1 MKRKIVIPLVLVL
14 VAVLGIVVFQTRNI
28 SIKEMLIFTPT
39 EGEKITVIKEK
50 DDKLPYS
57 VYSYGGDVEI
67 DLKGETLSLSKALN
81 ENKITMDEILDEVI
95 SDVKKG
101 VAEATTIKDGG
112 RQIYEYKKY
121 TIVKFHSLDG
131 NNDFYIGSSN
141 FNINELYKSV
151 KYI

>member
-1 MKRKIVIPLVLVL
+1 MRRKVVTPLVLIL
-14 VAVLGIVVFQTRNI
+14 VVILGVVAFQITNI
-28 SIKEMLIFTPT
+28 SRNQMFIFTPI
-39 EGEKITVIKEK
+39 EGENITVIKEK

-57 VYSYGGDVEI
+57 VYSYSGTAEI
-67 DLKGETLSLSKALN
+67 VLDGERLSLSKALN

-112 RQIYEYKKY
+112 SQIYEYKKY

-131 NNDFYIGSSN
+131 NNDFYIGSSS
-141 FNINELYKSV
+141 FDINELYKIV
-151 KYI
+151 K

>member
-28 SIKEMLIFTPT
+28 SRKEMLIFTPT
-39 EGEKITVIKEK
+39 KGEKITVIKEK
-50 DDKLPYS
+50 DDKLQYS

-101 VAEATTIKDGG
+101 VADATTIKDGG
-112 RQIYEYKKY
+112 SQIYEYKKY

-141 FNINELYKSV
+141 FDINELYKNV
-151 KYI
+151 K

>member
-1 MKRKIVIPLVLVL
+1 MKRKIVIPLVLIL
-14 VAVLGIVVFQTRNI
+14 VVILGVVTFQITNI
-28 SIKEMLIFTPT
+28 SRKQIFIFTPT

-67 DLKGETLSLSKALN
+67 VLKGETLSLSKALN

-95 SDVKKG
+95 SDVKNG

-112 RQIYEYKKY
+112 SQIYEYKEY

-131 NNDFYIGSSN
+131 NNDFYIGSSS
-141 FNINELYKSV
+141 FDINELYKIV
-151 KYI
+151 K